1 MKAVNNYIIINKIK
15 VIPKKVSGLELTE
28 SQDTDIRYLKGKII
42 SVGDGV
48 VGINAGDIVWY
59 DKHAGHGI
67 EFDNNYYYVIKHS
80 DVVIIE

>member
-15 VIPKKVSGLELTE
+15 PKANKIAGLELTE
-28 SQDTDIRYLKGKII
+28 DQNIDIRYLKGKII
-42 SVGDGV
+42 SVGDAV
-48 VGINAGDIVWY
+48 VGINIDDIVWY

>member
-15 VIPKKVSGLELTE
+15 VNPKKVSGLELTE
-28 SQDTDIRYLKGKII
+28 SQDTDIRYLKGEII
-42 SVGDGV
+42 SVGDSV
-48 VGINAGDIVWY
+48 TGINTGDIVWY

-67 EFDNNYYYVIKHS
+67 EFDGNYYYVIKHS

>member
-15 VIPKKVSGLELTE
+15 VKPKKVSGLELTE

-59 DKHAGHGI
+59 DKHAGNSI
-67 EFDNNYYYVIKHS
+67 EYNEKLYHVIRNG
-80 DVVIIE
+80 DIVIVE